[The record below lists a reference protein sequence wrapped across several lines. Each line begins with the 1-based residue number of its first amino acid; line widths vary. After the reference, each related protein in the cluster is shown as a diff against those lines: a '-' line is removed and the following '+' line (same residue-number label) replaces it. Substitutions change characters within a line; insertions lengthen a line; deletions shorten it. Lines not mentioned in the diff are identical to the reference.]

1 MMNGMPE
8 RHSSRPS
15 RRARFAR
22 RASVV
27 AFCAG
32 LAILLGAASPGPV
45 GPALPKQVMAELRHA
60 NAARAQL
67 LREEQDWAMEAEQLE
82 LLLATV
88 NDEAGRLT
96 AQADGALRDQAE
108 LQKQLA
114 GVRARQERAE
124 QTEATVDTLC
134 ERLERAL
141 DDLASRSLPG
151 LVPPDRAANITEP
164 DKRLAAAAGRLEMT
178 ERRARKAAVEIVQ
191 GSLDG
196 KTVTIKLLRLGG
208 VSAWWL
214 ALDGEQAGTAMMAAG
229 SLTLRQADRPEDVQA
244 ITKALAIVEGRA
256 APNWVLL
263 PITRK
268 PVKPGQGV
276 HP

>member
-1 MMNGMPE
+1 MNGMPG
-8 RHSSRPS
+8 RYCSMPS
-15 RRARFAR
+15 RREPHAH

-32 LAILLGAASPGPV
+32 LAVLLGAASPGPV
-45 GPALPKQVMAELRHA
+45 GPALPKQVMVELRQA

-67 LREEQDWAMEAEQLE
+67 LHEEQDWAMEAERLE

-88 NDEAGRLT
+88 NDEARRLT
-96 AQADGALRDQAE
+96 AEADEALRDQAK

-114 GVRARQERAE
+114 DVRARRERAE
-124 QTEATVDTLC
+124 EIEATVDTLC

-151 LVPPDRAANITEP
+151 LVPPDRAADITEP
-164 DKRLAAAAGRLEMT
+164 DKRLAAAARRLETT
-178 ERRARKAAVEIVQ
+178 ERRARKAGVEIVQ

-196 KTVTIKLLRLGG
+196 KIVTIKLLRLGG

-214 ALDGEQAGTAMMAAG
+214 TLDGGQAGTAMMVAG
-229 SLTLRQADRPEDVQA
+229 ALTLSRADRPRDVEA
-244 ITKALAIVEGRA
+244 IGKAMAIVEGRA
-256 APNWVLL
+256 APDWSLL
-263 PITRK
+263 PIVRK
-268 PVKPGQGV
+268 PIKQGQGTQ
-276 HP
+276 P